1 MVSKSFTKYFY
12 KNEVYCTIKLLN
24 CAGGFLVIIGY
35 ARVSTVDQNLD
46 RQIILLSEYG
56 CEKMVQEKFTG
67 TIKDRGGLN
76 SLLDLIRKDD
86 TVVVESISRLGRRT
100 LDILS
105 IIQQFEDIGVKFV
118 SIKENMDTRTSTG
131 KAMFQMMCVIAELER
146 NLIVERVK
154 EGLEAS
160 RKRGKKLGRPKVD
173 QGKIEI
179 ALRMYDSKEYSV
191 KEIVEGT
198 GLSQG
203 SLYRAINKR
212 KLEKMN

>member
-1 MVSKSFTKYFY
+1 
-12 KNEVYCTIKLLN
+12 
-24 CAGGFLVIIGY
+24 
-35 ARVSTVDQNLD
+35 LD
-46 RQIILLSEYG
+46 RQIKLLSEYG

-67 TIKDRGGLN
+67 TIKDRDGLN
-76 SLLDLIRKDD
+76 SLLDLIRKGD

-105 IIQQFEDIGVKFV
+105 IIQQFEDTGVKFV

-131 KAMFQMMCVIAELER
+131 KAMSQMMCVIAELER
-146 NLIVERVK
+146 NLIAERVK

-160 RKRGKKLGRPKVD
+160 KKRGKQLGRPKLD
-173 QGKIEI
+173 KDKLDI
-179 ALRMYDSKEYSV
+179 ALRMYDSNEYSI

-198 GLSQG
+198 GISQG

-212 KLEKMN
+212 KLEEMKK

>member
-1 MVSKSFTKYFY
+1 M
-12 KNEVYCTIKLLN
+12 
-24 CAGGFLVIIGY
+24 IIGY

-67 TIKDRGGLN
+67 TTKDRDGLN
-76 SLLDLIRKDD
+76 SLLDVIRKGD
-86 TVVVESISRLGRRT
+86 TVVVESISRLGRKT

-105 IIQQFEDIGVKFV
+105 IIQQFEDTGVKFV

-160 RKRGKKLGRPKVD
+160 KRRGKKLGKIKVD

-212 KLEKMN
+212 KLVEAN